1 MGNILAENVDSYLER
16 MGHGGTNAE
25 YVCIQALS
33 LRLLRCKIQI
43 VQSQHPHIVPSP
55 LENPRANL
63 VIGYLP
69 QIKHYVSLE
78 PLDR

>member
-1 MGNILAENVDSYLER
+1 MRNFHAENVDTYLER
-16 MGHGGTNAE
+16 MGHDAT
-25 YVCIQALS
+25 YTDHVCIQALS
-33 LRLLRCKIQI
+33 RLLRCKIQI
-43 VQSQHPHIVPSP
+43 VQSQHLDIVLRP

-69 QIKHYVSLE
+69 QINHYVSLE

>member
-1 MGNILAENVDSYLER
+1 MGNFLAENVDTYLER
-16 MGHGGTNAE
+16 MGHDSTYADH
-25 YVCIQALS
+25 VRIQALS
-33 LRLLRCKIQI
+33 RLLRCEIPI
-43 VQSQHPHIVPSP
+43 VQSQHLDIVLSP

-63 VIGYLP
+63 VISYLP